1 MPMAKLDAAFCL
13 TAQCKAGKK
22 RTDYYDTSITGFV
35 LECRASGGKTF
46 LLRYQNEYGK
56 QCRRKIGMLGDITF
70 AQAKKIA
77 ERLRSQVVTGGD
89 PAADKAVKKSIPTY
103 DTLADQHYADVK
115 TYSKNPANVEAVLRC
130 HIRPKWGK
138 LRLDEIRTQDV
149 AKWLAELR
157 QKGLAPATVE
167 KIRVTFNRSFELAL
181 KWQTPGV
188 TVNPVRA
195 VTRMKYNNKRT
206 RYLTSDEAARL
217 LKAAEASQNRQL
229 KAIIGLLLLTGAR
242 KNELLQ
248 AKWRDVD
255 VERQVW
261 FIPDTKTGVPRH
273 VPLSGQAIAIIEKLP
288 KWPKCPWLI
297 PNPETKE
304 PYTCIKHPFDT
315 ARKKAKLEDVHIH
328 DLRHSAASF
337 MINAGIDL
345 FAVGRVLGH
354 ADHQST
360 MRYAHLSN
368 DTLMQAVEAGA
379 SKMNI
384 DWAATKA
391 A

>member
-1 MPMAKLDAAFCL
+1 MAKLDAAFCL

-46 LLRYQNEYGK
+46 LLRYQDHYGK
-56 QCRRKIGMLGDITF
+56 QSRYNIGDANVISCSKARKIAIL
-70 AQAKKIA
+70 KLA
-77 ERLRSQVVTGGD
+77 EKHMGGD
-89 PAADKAVKKSIPTY
+89 PAADKAMKKSIPVY
-103 DTLADQHYADVK
+103 NTLADQHLADFK
-115 TYSKNPANVEAVLRC
+115 TYSRNAANVEAILRC

-138 LRLDEIRTQDV
+138 SRLDAIRTQDV
-149 AKWLAELR
+149 SQWLAELH
-157 QKGLAPATVE
+157 QKGLAPATVD

-195 VTRMKYNNKRT
+195 VTRMKYSNKRT
-206 RYLTSDEAARL
+206 RFLTSGEAARL

-229 KAIIGLLLLTGAR
+229 KHIIGLLLLTGAR

-255 VERQVW
+255 VERRVW

-273 VPLSGQAIAIIEKLP
+273 VPLSGQAIAIIEQLP

-297 PNPETKE
+297 PNPDTKE

-315 ARKKAKLEDVHIH
+315 ARKKAKLGDLRIH
-328 DLRHSAASF
+328 DLRHAAASF
-337 MINAGIDL
+337 MINAGVDL

-354 ADHQST
+354 ADHKST

-368 DTLMQAVEAGA
+368 DTLMKAVEAGA
-379 SKMNI
+379 AKLNA
-384 DWAATKA
+384 DWTSEQAA
-391 A
+391 